1 MPTFTPTTWTGTKA
15 PAENPKIKILP
26 NAPFYLLHHPF
37 SWELVNVDDGVWE
50 WLPTFG
56 QLYEIAGVNGVED
69 TPSGPDSTMS
79 RMRLM
84 DGGQTIIDREFGYV
98 ARYETTYGGYFYCMR
113 WDVPKVIGSKVFW
126 NHDKDGYNEWRRE
139 LIGLGIIDK
148 PEIEVI
154 QSKIA
159 LLDRKIDRR
168 LKLQHIP
175 EIKKEI
181 DGLYGLKKQMR
192 DSFEA
197 MHKPKTKSKSKSKG
211 A

>member
-1 MPTFTPTTWTGTKA
+1 MSTFTPTTWTGSKTA
-15 PAENPKIKILP
+15 AQNPKLKVFP
-26 NAPFYLLHHPF
+26 NAPFYLLHHAF
-37 SWELVNVDDGVWE
+37 SWEIVEVSEGDWE

-56 QLYEIAGVNGVED
+56 QLFEIAGVNGVED
-69 TPSGPDSTMS
+69 TPNGPDSTMS

-84 DGGQTIIDREFGYV
+84 DNGQTVIDREFGYV
-98 ARYETTYGGYFYCMR
+98 ARYETTYGGYYYCMK

-126 NHDKDGYNEWRRE
+126 NNDTNGYNEWRRE
-139 LIGLGIIDK
+139 LVGLGIIDK

-181 DGLYGLKKQMR
+181 DGLYALKKQMR
-192 DSFEA
+192 ESFEA

>member
-1 MPTFTPTTWTGTKA
+1 MSTFTPTTWTGTKA
-15 PAENPKIKILP
+15 TAQNPKLKVFP

-37 SWELVNVDDGVWE
+37 SWELVESGEGVWE

-69 TPSGPDSTMS
+69 TPNGPDSTMS

-84 DGGQTIIDREFGYV
+84 DNGQTVIDREFGYI

-113 WDVPKVIGSKVFW
+113 WDVPKIIGSKVFW
-126 NHDKDGYNEWRRE
+126 NNDKEGYNEWRRE
-139 LIGLGIIDK
+139 LIGLGIIEK
-148 PEIEVI
+148 PEVEVI

-159 LLDRKIDRR
+159 LLDRLIDSR
-168 LKLQHIP
+168 LKLPPIP

-181 DGLYGLKKQMR
+181 DGLYALKKQMKE
-192 DSFEA
+192 SFEA

>member
-1 MPTFTPTTWTGTKA
+1 MSTFTPTTWTGKQA
-15 PAENPKIKILP
+15 AENPKLKILP
-26 NAPFYLLHHPF
+26 NAPFYLLHSPF
-37 SWELVNVDDGVWE
+37 SWELVDMGDGEWK
-50 WLPTFG
+50 WLPHFG
-56 QLYEIAGVNGVED
+56 HLYEIAGVNGIQE
-69 TPSGPDSTMS
+69 TPRGPDSTVA

-84 DGGQTIIDREFGYV
+84 DDGQSIIDREFGYV
-98 ARYETTYGGYFYCMR
+98 ARYETTYGGYFYCLK

-126 NHDKDGYNEWRRE
+126 NHDAAGFNQWRWE
-139 LIGLGIIDK
+139 LVELGIIQK
-148 PEIEVI
+148 PEDEVV

-181 DGLYGLKKQMR
+181 DGLYALKKQMKE
-192 DSFEA
+192 SFEA
-197 MHKPKTKSKSKSKG
+197 MFKESKTKSKSKSKG